1 MFFTRVV
8 CGACLV
14 GLLVELAAAGRLLP
28 AATTDPRVLLKD
40 IAGFTDADW
49 ATVDAGG
56 AVAKVIDSEPREI
69 AVAGAVRIAATR
81 EHLASRMR
89 EVENLKLSAV
99 VLDLG
104 RFGRT
109 PTPADLARAALEDY
123 SLDLRGCRP
132 GDCRVRLTA
141 SDIGRFHQE
150 IDWRAADARAR
161 AARIWREV
169 LARHVAAYVSE
180 GRKALPV
187 YANRGEPL
195 SVAAE
200 LSTLVSRFAFVAG
213 YSPELHAYLQE
224 FGPGLPQGAEDVVYW
239 TKEDFGVRPVLRI
252 SHQVLLPPSG
262 ARPVLV
268 ATNQVYADH
277 YMDAALGV
285 TIAVDAPGAAGKRAF
300 YMIAVNRA
308 RTRSLSGILRRMIRG
323 TVQSRSREAMRKILT
338 ATKTALEASQGRS

>member
-1 MFFTRVV
+1 MFFSRLVRS
-8 CGACLV
+8 ACLA
-14 GLLVELAAAGRLLP
+14 GLIIGLAEPGTRAAP
-28 AATTDPRVLLKD
+28 APDPRTLLKE

-49 ATVDAGG
+49 AAVDAGT
-56 AVAKVIDSEPREI
+56 AVAKVIDSETREI
-69 AVAGAVRIAATR
+69 AIAGAVRIVATR
-81 EHLASRMR
+81 ELLASRIR
-89 EVENLKLSAV
+89 EVENLQRSAV
-99 VLDLG
+99 VLNVG
-104 RFGRT
+104 RFGRV
-109 PTPADLARAALEDY
+109 PAPADLARAPFEDY
-123 SLDLRGCRP
+123 SLDLRSCRA
-132 GDCRVRLTA
+132 GDCRVRLGA
-141 SDIGRFHQE
+141 ADIARFHQE
-150 IDWRAADARAR
+150 IDWRAADARER

-169 LARHVAAYVSE
+169 LSGYAAGYVSG

-187 YANRGEPL
+187 YANRSEPL

-200 LSTLVSRFAFVAG
+200 QATLASRFAFVSA
-213 YSPELHAYLQE
+213 YSPELFAYLQE
-224 FGPGLPQGAEDVVYW
+224 FGPRLPPGAEDVLYW

-285 TIAVDAPGAAGKRAF
+285 TLAVDAPNAGGRRAF

-323 TVQSRSREAMRKILT
+323 TVQSRSREAMRKILVS
-338 ATKTALEASQGRS
+338 TKIALEASQGRL